1 MVDELVRTYSDWVML
16 IIRLYHG
23 TQVIWNQKL
32 KKKKILDFVE
42 NALVAIFL
50 QTVGVAW
57 QVAPIPK
64 FVTQITLCN
73 LRQIYSAD
81 SGGSLAS
88 WYQSKKN

>member
-50 QTVGVAW
+50 QTVEVAW
-57 QVAPIPK
+57 QVGPIPVDDHFGK
-64 FVTQITLCN
+64 EVV
-73 LRQIYSAD
+73 LR
-81 SGGSLAS
+81 
-88 WYQSKKN
+88 WSKI